1 MSRERS
7 TTSTGAIAGTV
18 NGPSQEPLAGAVVMI
33 SGDSPAHL
41 DIAALTDA
49 AGRYR
54 FDNLQPGLY
63 NLLVNAA
70 DYRSQSGQ
78 VMVEANQIARLD
90 FALTS

>member
-1 MSRERS
+1 MSSERS
-7 TTSTGAIAGTV
+7 TISTGAIAGTV

-33 SGDSPAHL
+33 SGDSPTHL

-49 AGRYR
+49 TGRYR

-63 NLLVNAA
+63 TLLVNAA
-70 DYRSQSGQ
+70 DCQSQSGQ
-78 VMVEANQIARLD
+78 IRVEANKIARLD